1 MAPLLTWRFTVPRG
15 EVWEEVVL
23 DDDGSIERLQ
33 ARSEDPA
40 DAAVGW
46 WFGTAEAGVVEACR
60 ELAGERWPGNSP
72 PGPRQS
78 AAGAW
83 SVSGAAGRVP
93 LDAVTGGAV
102 GELLAAGSS
111 CRAAANQ
118 PSAAAR
124 VRGRVDAGEGAAT
137 VVLEAAA
144 VGDGPVGLAVETD
157 PPVVAAWS
165 DDQAEIAGF
174 LGEEV
179 ALRPGA
185 VLVAALLGMAP
196 AADGL
201 LRLAGEV
208 SRADGA
214 RAPVE
219 LVVAL

>member
-1 MAPLLTWRFTVPRG
+1 MAPLLTWRFASPRG

-23 DDDGSIERLQ
+23 DDDGSVERLQ

-46 WFGTAEAGVVEACR
+46 WAGVAEPGVLEACR
-60 ELAGERWPGNSP
+60 ELARERWPRDRP
-72 PGPRQS
+72 PGPRPAS
-78 AAGAW
+78 AGSW
-83 SVSGAAGRVP
+83 SVSGPAGRLP
-93 LDAVTGGAV
+93 LDTATGGAV

-111 CRAAANQ
+111 CRASATQ

-124 VRGRVDAGEGAAT
+124 VRGRVDAADGATT

-144 VGDGPVGLAVETD
+144 LGDGPLGLAVETD

-165 DDQAEIAGF
+165 DDEADIAGF
-174 LGEEV
+174 LGEEI
-179 ALRPGA
+179 ALLPGA
-185 VLVAALLGMAP
+185 VLVAALVGLVP
-196 AADGL
+196 PADGL
-201 LRLAGEV
+201 LRLTGEA

-219 LVVAL
+219 LVVAI